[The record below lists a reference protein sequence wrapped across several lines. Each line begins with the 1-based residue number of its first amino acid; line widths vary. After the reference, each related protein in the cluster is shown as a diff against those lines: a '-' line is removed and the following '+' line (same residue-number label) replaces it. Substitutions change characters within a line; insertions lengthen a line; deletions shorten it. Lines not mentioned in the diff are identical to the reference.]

1 MPMTIMSKPVA
12 PSSNPGFV
20 YLHVHSAYSLLKGSI
35 KIARL
40 GELAKADR
48 QPALALTDTD
58 NMFGAL
64 EFSDKM
70 AGYGIQPIV
79 GCELAV
85 DFGDQDPNARNA
97 MASAPSRIVLLA
109 ARERGYRSLM
119 HLNSRA
125 FLETPVHQTPH
136 IKFEWL
142 EGQSED
148 LIALTGG
155 PDGPV
160 SLALSADQSALATA
174 RCERLAALF
183 GDRLYV
189 ELQRHGIEK
198 ERRIEAG
205 LIDLAY
211 AKGLPLVATNEP
223 YFATSED
230 YEAHDA
236 LLCIAGGRLIAET
249 EREQLTPDHR
259 FKTRAE
265 MALLFAD
272 IPEALSSTI
281 EIAERCAFR
290 PKTRKPILP
299 RFTVGAGTNAT
310 DAAHEEAG
318 ELRRQAED
326 GLSNRLAVHGL
337 SQGSSEEDYRARLSF
352 ELDVITRMNYAGY
365 FLIVADFIQW
375 AKAEGIP
382 VGPGR
387 GSGAG
392 SLVAYSL
399 TITDLDPIRF
409 GLLFERFL
417 NPDRVSMPDF
427 DIDFCQD
434 GRDRVIR
441 YVQERYGRDQ
451 VAQIITFGTLQAR
464 GVLRDVGRVLQM
476 PYGQVDKLTK
486 LVPQNPAAPVTL
498 AAAIAGEPKLQ
509 AFRDEDPVVARAFDI
524 AQRLEGLTRHAST
537 HAAGIV
543 IGDRPLS
550 ELVPLYRDPKS
561 DMPVT
566 QFNMKWVEPAGLVK
580 FDFLGLKT
588 LTVLDVAVKLLRRRG
603 VELDLATLPLD
614 DAASYQMLAR
624 GDVVGVF
631 QVESQGMRRALVDM
645 RPDRFEDI
653 IALVALY
660 RPGPMANI
668 PTYCA
673 RKHGDEEPEYLH
685 PILEPILKETFG
697 VIIYQE
703 QVMQIAQVMAGYS
716 LGDAD
721 LLRRAMGK
729 KIRAEMEKQRAVFV
743 AGAVKNNVPKGQA
756 DTIFEL
762 LAKFADY
769 GFNKSHAAAY
779 ALVSYH
785 TAYMKAHYPVEFLAA
800 SMTLELNNTDKLSE
814 FRAEAVRLGIKVEAP
829 NINRSGTVFEVG
841 DGTIYY
847 ALAALKGV
855 GQQAVE
861 LIIDTRRGGQFT
873 SLADFA
879 SRANPRAINKR
890 IVESL
895 AAAGAFDSLEPNRA
909 RVFAGAD
916 AILAACQR
924 SHEAATSG
932 QNDMFGGAADAPT
945 IMLPQ
950 VEPWLP
956 AERLRREYDAIGF
969 FLSGHPLDDYATVLK
984 RLRVQSWAEFSRA
997 VKTGATAGKVA
1008 ATVVSRMERRTKTGN
1023 KMGIIGLSD
1032 PTGHFE
1038 AVLFSEGLAQYR
1050 DILEPGAAVLL
1061 QLGAELQGEDVRA
1074 RVLHAEA
1081 LDTAAAKTQ
1090 KGLRIFL
1097 RDTKPL
1103 ESIARRLSP
1112 PAGQSGSG
1120 DIALVLRLDMQT
1132 EIEFK
1137 LEGRFQV
1144 SPQIAGAIK
1153 ADKQRSFSMCEMC
1166 RKDSYSFAPTRRNL
1180 ILGAAATS
1188 LFWASAADAKEAK

>member
-1 MPMTIMSKPVA
+1 MSSA
-12 PSSNPGFV
+12 GFV
-20 YLHVHSAYSLLKGSI
+20 HLHVHSAYSLLKGSI
-35 KIARL
+35 KIAKL

-97 MASAPSRIVLLA
+97 LAPSRIVLLA

-119 HLNSRA
+119 RLNSRA
-125 FLETPVHQTPH
+125 FLETPVHQSPH
-136 IKFEWL
+136 IRLEWL
-142 EGQSED
+142 EDDAED

-155 PDGPV
+155 PAGPI
-160 SLALSADQSALATA
+160 SLALHADHTALAA
-174 RCERLAALF
+174 GRCDRLANLF
-183 GDRLYV
+183 GDRLYI
-189 ELQRHGIEK
+189 ELQRHGIDK
-198 ERRIEAG
+198 ERRAEAG

-223 YFATSED
+223 YFASNDD

-236 LLCIAGGRLIAET
+236 LLCIAGGKLIAET
-249 EREQLTPDHR
+249 DREQLTPDHR

-265 MALLFAD
+265 MAVLFAD
-272 IPEALSSTI
+272 IPEALASTV

-290 PKTRKPILP
+290 PVTRKPILP
-299 RFTVGAGTNAT
+299 RFTVGAGSNAA
-310 DAAHEEAG
+310 DAETGEAA
-318 ELRRQAED
+318 ELRREAEG
-326 GLSNRLAVHGL
+326 GLRRRIETLGLAPGQTIDDYRDRLA
-337 SQGSSEEDYRARLSF
+337 F
-352 ELDVITRMNYAGY
+352 ELSVIEKMQYPVY

-375 AKAEGIP
+375 AKQQGIP

-392 SLVAYSL
+392 SLVAYAL
-399 TITDLDPIRF
+399 NITELDPIRF

-417 NPDRVSMPDF
+417 NPERVSMPDF

-434 GRDRVIR
+434 RRGEVIR
-441 YVQERYGRDQ
+441 YVQQRYGRDQ

-509 AFRDEDPVVARAFDI
+509 AFRDEDRVVARAFDI

-543 IGDRPLS
+543 IADRPLS

-580 FDFLGLKT
+580 FDFLGLTT
-588 LTVLDVAVKLLRRRG
+588 LTVLDLAVKLLRQRG
-603 VELDLATLPLD
+603 IDIELARLPLD
-614 DAASYQMLAR
+614 DAPCYAMLAR

-668 PTYCA
+668 PTYCL
-673 RKHGDEEPEYLH
+673 RKHGLERPDYIH
-685 PILEPILKETFG
+685 PKLEPILKETYG
-697 VIIYQE
+697 VMIYQE

-716 LGDAD
+716 LGEAD

-729 KIRAEMEKQRAVFV
+729 KIRKEMEQQRERFV
-743 AGAVKNNVPKGQA
+743 SGAVERGIQRGQA

-779 ALVSYH
+779 ALLSYH

-800 SMTLELNNTDKLSE
+800 SKTHDMSNTDKLSE
-814 FRAEAVRLGIKVEAP
+814 FRAEAQRLGIKVEAP
-829 NINRSGTVFEVG
+829 SLNRSDATFEVS
-841 DGTIYY
+841 DSTIYY

-855 GQQAVE
+855 GPQAIE
-861 LIIDTRRGGQFT
+861 LIVEARRDGMFT

-879 SRANPRAINKR
+879 ARVNPRAINKR
-890 IVESL
+890 VIESL
-895 AAAGAFDSLEPNRA
+895 AAAGAFDALDSSRA
-909 RVFAGAD
+909 RVFAGAE

-924 SHEAATSG
+924 SHEAASLG

-969 FLSGHPLDDYATVLK
+969 FLSGHPLDDYAIVLK

-1023 KMGIIGLSD
+1023 KMGIMGLSD

-1050 DILEPGAAVLL
+1050 DVLEPGAAVLL

-1074 RVLHAEA
+1074 RVLHAEP
-1081 LDTAAAKTQ
+1081 LDDAAAKTQ
-1090 KGLRIFL
+1090 RGLRIFV
-1097 RDTKPL
+1097 RDTRPL
-1103 ESIARRLSP
+1103 ESIAMRLQIP
-1112 PAGQSGSG
+1112 EAVPQGGPTPGNQIRQVPAPAGGTDG
-1120 DIALVLRLDMQT
+1120 DVSLVLMLDLQT
-1132 EIEFK
+1132 EVEVK
-1137 LEGRFQV
+1137 LPGRFKV

-1153 ADKQRSFSMCEMC
+1153 AVAGVVDVQ
-1166 RKDSYSFAPTRRNL
+1166 TL
-1180 ILGAAATS
+1180 
-1188 LFWASAADAKEAK
+1188 

>member
-1 MPMTIMSKPVA
+1 MSSA
-12 PSSNPGFV
+12 GFV
-20 YLHVHSAYSLLKGSI
+20 HLHVHSAYSLLKGSI
-35 KIARL
+35 KIAKL

-70 AGYGIQPIV
+70 AGYGIQPII

-97 MASAPSRIVLLA
+97 AAPSRVVLLA

-119 HLNSRA
+119 RLNSRA

-136 IKFEWL
+136 IKIDWL
-142 EGQSED
+142 GGEAED
-148 LIALTGG
+148 LIVLTGG
-155 PDGPV
+155 PDGPI
-160 SLALSADQSALATA
+160 SLAIQADQAALATS
-174 RCERLAALF
+174 RCERLASLF

-189 ELQRHGIEK
+189 ELQRHSVDR
-198 ERRIEAG
+198 ERRVEAG

-211 AKGLPLVATNEP
+211 SKGLPLVATNEP
-223 YFATSED
+223 YFASTDD

-236 LLCIAGGRLIAET
+236 LLCIAGGRLVAET
-249 EREQLTPDHR
+249 DREQLTTNHR

-265 MALLFAD
+265 MAVLFAD
-272 IPEALSSTI
+272 IPEALASTV
-281 EIAERCAFR
+281 EIAERCSFR
-290 PKTRKPILP
+290 PTTRKPILP
-299 RFTVGAGTNAT
+299 RFTVGADV
-310 DAAHEEAG
+310 DAAADESA
-318 ELRRQAED
+318 ELRRQAEE
-326 GLSNRLAVHGL
+326 GLARRLEVHGL
-337 SQGSSEEDYRARLSF
+337 SQGMTEEDYRARLAF
-352 ELDVITRMNYAGY
+352 EIDVINRMNYAGY
-365 FLIVADFIQW
+365 FLIVSDFIKW
-375 AKAEGIP
+375 AKAQDIP

-392 SLVAYSL
+392 SLVAWAL

-417 NPDRVSMPDF
+417 NPERVSMPDF

-434 GRDRVIR
+434 RRGEVID
-441 YVQERYGRDQ
+441 YVQKRYGRDQ

-524 AQRLEGLTRHAST
+524 AMRLEGLTRHAST

-588 LTVLDVAVKLLRRRG
+588 LTVLDVAVKLLKQRN
-603 VELDLATLPLD
+603 VDVDLATLPLA
-614 DAASYQMLAR
+614 DAESYQMLAR

-685 PILEPILKETFG
+685 PMLEPILKETFG

-729 KIRAEMEKQRAVFV
+729 KIRSEMEKQRTVFV
-743 AGAVKNNVPKGQA
+743 TGSVKNNVSKGQA

-785 TAYMKAHYPVEFLAA
+785 TAYMKAHYPVEFIAA
-800 SMTLELNNTDKLSE
+800 SMTLDLNNTDKLSE
-814 FRAEAVRLGIKVEAP
+814 FRAEAQRLGIKVEAP
-829 NINRSGTVFEVG
+829 NINRSGPTFEVS

-855 GQQAVE
+855 GPQAIEMIVE
-861 LIIDTRRGGQFT
+861 ERKKGLFT

-879 SRANPRAINKR
+879 SRVSPRAINKR
-890 IVESL
+890 VIESL
-895 AAAGAFDSLEPNRA
+895 AAAGAFDTMEPNRA

-932 QNDMFGGAADAPT
+932 QNDMFGNAADAPT
-945 IMLPQ
+945 IMLPN

-956 AERLRREYDAIGF
+956 ADRLRREYDAIGF

-1023 KMGIIGLSD
+1023 KMGIMGLSD

-1050 DILEPGAAVLL
+1050 DVLEPGAAVLL

-1074 RVLHAEA
+1074 RVLHAEP
-1081 LDTAAAKTQ
+1081 LDDAAAKTQ

-1103 ESIARRLSP
+1103 DSIARRLQMPESAAGAP
-1112 PAGQSGSG
+1112 IRAPQAKAAPANG
-1120 DIALVLRLDMQT
+1120 DGDVSLVLMLDLET
-1132 EIEFK
+1132 EVEMK
-1137 LEGRFQV
+1137 LPGRFKV

-1153 ADKQRSFSMCEMC
+1153 AVAGVVDVQ
-1166 RKDSYSFAPTRRNL
+1166 TL
-1180 ILGAAATS
+1180 
-1188 LFWASAADAKEAK
+1188 